1 MKILVTGA
9 AGFIGSHLCRRLLS
23 EGCSVT
29 GIDCFTDYYPRW
41 MKERN
46 VAPLLKARRFKLID
60 KDLNALP
67 LRDLLLGVDA
77 VYHLAAQAGVRA
89 SWGRNFS
96 VYLKNNIQ
104 ASQALLEAAKG
115 LPLRKFV
122 YASSSSV
129 YGLTPDIPMTETSLL
144 YPLSPYGVSKLA
156 AEQLCFLYHKN
167 YGLPT
172 VALRFFT
179 VYGPGQRPDMAFHKF
194 FKAVLEGEPITV
206 YGDGRQTRD
215 FTFVDDIVEAN
226 LAALTKGRDGQ
237 VYNVGGGHRETLGGL
252 FPLFEE
258 ICGRPVR
265 IAKAEAQ
272 KGDVRHT
279 FARIEKARRDLGF
292 KPRTELRDGLAQE
305 WDWIRRLYA
314 PARGGRVPAGRRKG
328 TSS

>member
-1 MKILVTGA
+1 MNILVTGA

-46 VAPLLKARRFKLID
+46 VAPLLKSRRFKLID

-67 LRDLLLGVDA
+67 LPDLLRDVEA

-89 SWGRNFS
+89 SWGRSFS
-96 VYLKNNIQ
+96 AYLKNNIQ
-104 ASQALLEAAKG
+104 ASQALLEASKG
-115 LPLRKFV
+115 LPLRKFI

-129 YGLTPDIPMTETSLL
+129 YGLTPDLPMTETSLL
-144 YPLSPYGVSKLA
+144 QPLSPYGVSKLA
-156 AEQLCFLYHKN
+156 AEQLCFLYHHS
-167 YGLPT
+167 YGTPA

-194 FKAVLEGEPITV
+194 FKAILEGEPLPI

-215 FTFVDDIVEAN
+215 FTFVNDIVEAN

-237 VYNVGGGHRETLGGL
+237 VYNIGGGHRETLDQIV
-252 FPLFEE
+252 PLFEQ
-258 ICGRPVR
+258 ICGRPIQITR
-265 IAKAEAQ
+265 TDAQ
-272 KGDVRHT
+272 KGDVLHT
-279 FARIEKARRDLGF
+279 FARIEKARQDLGF
-292 KPRTELRDGLAQE
+292 KPRTVLRDGLAQE
-305 WDWIRRLYA
+305 WDWIRRIYA
-314 PARGGRVPAGRRKG
+314 PARGVRIPARRRKG
-328 TSS
+328 TTP

>member
-9 AGFIGSHLCRRLLS
+9 AGFIGSHLCRRLLA

-46 VAPLLKARRFKLID
+46 IAPLLKSRRFKLID

-67 LRDLLLGVDA
+67 LADLLRDVEA

-89 SWGRNFS
+89 SWGRSFS
-96 VYLKNNIQ
+96 IYLQNNIL
-104 ASQALLEAAKG
+104 ASQALLEASKG

-129 YGLTPDIPMTETSLL
+129 YGLTPDLPMTETSLL
-144 YPLSPYGVSKLA
+144 RPLSPYGVSKLA
-156 AEQLCFLYHKN
+156 AEQLCFLYYKN
-167 YGLPT
+167 YGTPT

-194 FKAVLEGEPITV
+194 FKAILEDEPLTL
-206 YGDGRQTRD
+206 YGNGRQTRD
-215 FTFVDDIVEAN
+215 FTFVGDIVEAN
-226 LAALTKGRDGQ
+226 LAALTKGHDGQ
-237 VYNVGGGHRETLGGL
+237 VYNIGGGHRETLDRL

-258 ICGRPVR
+258 ICGKPVR
-265 IAKAEAQ
+265 VTKADAQ
-272 KGDVRHT
+272 KGDVLHT
-279 FARIEKARRDLGF
+279 FARIEKARKSLGF
-292 KPRTELRDGLAQE
+292 KPRTVLRDGLARE

-314 PARGGRVPAGRRKG
+314 PARGARVPTLRRKG